1 MSNNNVLWPEGKKCT
16 AMITINLDAEL
27 FWIQVDPTVIDK
39 PKARSMG
46 QYGMTNGLPRVLDVL
61 DRYGIKATFFV
72 PGKIAEWYPEDLK
85 SIVEKGHEIACRGYE
100 LTNMA
105 LLEPEEQRDVIEKG
119 IHALES
125 CTGEKIIGFR
135 APEGEV
141 TMDTLRI
148 AKELGLEYSSTLMD
162 DDRPYWNVLENE
174 KKQLEIPIHWVM
186 YDLPYFAFNYHP
198 AFPIGQGRMANY
210 KGVVNNWIDE
220 FEGYHERGLCYV
232 LQIDP
237 QTIGN
242 PGKIG
247 MLEEICEKIL
257 SKGDV
262 WIPTCKEL
270 YEYFLVAKN

>member
-1 MSNNNVLWPEGKKCT
+1 MSNNNILWPSSKKCA

-46 QYGMTNGLPRVLDVL
+46 QYGMTNGLPRVLEVL
-61 DRYGIKATFFV
+61 DKYGIKATFFV

-85 SIVEKGHEIACRGYE
+85 TIVAKGHEIACRGYE

-105 LLEPEEQRDVIEKG
+105 LLEPEEQREMLVKG
-119 IHALES
+119 IRNLEE
-125 CTGEKIIGFR
+125 CTGEKVMGFR

-141 TMDTLRI
+141 TMDTLEI
-148 AKELGLEYSSTLMD
+148 ARELGLVYSSTLMD
-162 DDRPYWNVLENE
+162 DDRPYWNELDNE
-174 KKQLEIPIHWVM
+174 RMQLEIPIHWVM

-210 KGVVNNWIDE
+210 QGVVHNWIDE
-220 FEGYHERGLCYV
+220 FEGYYERGLGYV
-232 LQIDP
+232 LQVDP

-262 WIPTCKEL
+262 WVATCKEM
-270 YEYFLVAKN
+270 YEYFLTTKE

>member
-1 MSNNNVLWPEGKKCT
+1 MSNNNILWPSKKKCA

-46 QYGMTNGLPRVLDVL
+46 QYGMTNGLPRVLEVL
-61 DRYGIKATFFV
+61 DKYGIKATFFV
-72 PGKIAEWYPEDLK
+72 PGKIAEWYPQDLK
-85 SIVEKGHEIACRGYE
+85 TIVSKGHEIACRGYE

-105 LLEPEEQRDVIEKG
+105 LLEPEEQKAMLVKG
-119 IHALES
+119 IQNLEE

-141 TMDTLRI
+141 TMDTLEI
-148 AKELGLEYSSTLMD
+148 AKELGLVYSSTLMD
-162 DDRPYWNVLENE
+162 DDRPYWNVLDNGR
-174 KKQLEIPIHWVM
+174 KQLEIPIHWVM

-210 KGVVNNWIDE
+210 QGVVHNWIDE
-220 FEGYHERGLCYV
+220 FEGYYERGLGYV
-232 LQIDP
+232 LQVDP

-247 MLEEICEKIL
+247 MLEEICERIQ

-262 WIPTCKEL
+262 WVATCKEM
-270 YEYFLVAKN
+270 YEYFLTTKE